1 MGPAPAQA
9 AAAAHAAALD
19 LGIDPATLTRT
30 AAGSTS
36 TVFLGSGIAVIVA
49 APGADL
55 DDVSRR
61 VDLAADLARDARFV
75 RPRWDGARDVGGR
88 VVTAWDLV
96 PVDTGPVD
104 WQSAGAALRALHA
117 VSAGAY
123 RDRHGLADLGSL
135 ADVSAGIERAR
146 ECRRIPASA
155 AVVLRRAVD
164 RLTDEIAPHRRDLV
178 VVHGDLH
185 APNLIH
191 GRGGAVLCDTDEI
204 GVGPAAYD
212 LGMLLDPLRS
222 AVPRASLG
230 DFVRGYGAPLPP
242 LPVRRSFARVAHL
255 RRTVALLTVPAS
267 SAHARFYEAARLGA
281 WQAMDRDW
289 SADLVPVVA
298 LPPGR
303 RARLAARR
311 LRPF

>member
-1 MGPAPAQA
+1 MDPDPAEA
-9 AAAAHAAALD
+9 AAAARAAALD
-19 LGIDPATLTRT
+19 LGVDPSTLTRT

-36 TVFLGSGIAVIVA
+36 AVFLGSGVAIIVA

-55 DDVSRR
+55 EDLSRR
-61 VDLAADLARDARFV
+61 VHLAADLARDARFV
-75 RPRWDGARDVGGR
+75 HPRWDGARDVGGR

-96 PVDTGPVD
+96 DPGPHD
-104 WQSAGAALRALHA
+104 WHSAGAALRALHA
-117 VSAGAY
+117 VPAATY
-123 RDRHGLADLGSL
+123 RDRHDLADLASL

-146 ECRRIPASA
+146 ESRRIPGSS

-164 RLTDEIAPHRRDLV
+164 RLTGEIAPYRQDLV

-185 APNLIH
+185 APNLLH